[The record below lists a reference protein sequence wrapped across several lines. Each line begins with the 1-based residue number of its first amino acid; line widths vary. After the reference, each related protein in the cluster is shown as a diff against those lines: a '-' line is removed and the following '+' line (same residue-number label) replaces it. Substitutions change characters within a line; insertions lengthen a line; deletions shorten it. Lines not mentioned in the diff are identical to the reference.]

1 MNELLSCA
9 QNYLSLECLQILTDD
24 KLSYSLLEAGDL
36 ILIKKI
42 ISVRRHYHFM
52 DRQGTK
58 LGEADGN
65 IVQVPPKF
73 RVIDNHG
80 VEIMHLHGKAFSK
93 QKDYT
98 FYSPSGEKIG
108 IMRAIFEKDEL
119 QFLVE
124 RNGEQFM
131 FIHRE
136 LSSKPLLEELV
147 TLPNPDEFLQGLQ
160 EDYVMEIGGQT
171 VAKIHRKRLS
181 LRNQIELSIIGE
193 VDHRLIIGAVIVIED
208 VVMEGK

>member
-1 MNELLSCA
+1 M
-9 QNYLSLECLQILTDD
+9 IR
-24 KLSYSLLEAGDL
+24 LSYSLLEADEL

-42 ISVRRHYHFM
+42 ISVRRHYDFM

-80 VEIMHLHGKAFSK
+80 VEIMHLQGKAFSN
-93 QKDYT
+93 QKDYI
-98 FYSPSGEKIG
+98 FYSPSGEEIG
-108 IMRAIFEKDEL
+108 IMRASFEKDEL

-160 EDYVMEIGGQT
+160 DYVMEIGGQT
-171 VAKIHRKRLS
+171 VAKVRRKWLS
-181 LRNQIELSIIGE
+181 VRNQIELSIIGE
-193 VDHRLIIGAVIVIED
+193 VDHRLIIGALIVIEH

>member
-1 MNELLSCA
+1 M
-9 QNYLSLECLQILTDD
+9 IR
-24 KLSYSLLEAGDL
+24 LSYSLLEADEL

-42 ISVRRHYHFM
+42 ISVRRHYDFM

-80 VEIMHLHGKAFSK
+80 VEIMHLQGKAFSK

-98 FYSPSGEKIG
+98 FYSPSGEEIG

-147 TLPNPDEFLQGLQ
+147 TLPKPDELLQGLQ
-160 EDYVMEIGGQT
+160 DYVVEIGGQT
-171 VAKIHRKRLS
+171 VAKVRRKWLS
-181 LRNQIELSIIGE
+181 VRNQIELSIIGE
-193 VDHRLIIGAVIVIED
+193 VDHRLIIGAVIVIEH

>member
-1 MNELLSCA
+1 M
-9 QNYLSLECLQILTDD
+9 IR
-24 KLSYSLLEAGDL
+24 LSYSLLEASDL

-42 ISVRRHYHFM
+42 ISIRRHYDFM

-58 LGEADGN
+58 LGEAKGN
-65 IVQVPPKF
+65 IIQAPPKF

-80 VEIMHLHGKAFSK
+80 VEIMNLHGKVFSK
-93 QKDYT
+93 QKYYA
-98 FYSPSGEKIG
+98 FYSSSGEEIG
-108 IMRAIFEKDEL
+108 IMRAIFEKDDL

-131 FIHRE
+131 LIHRE
-136 LSSKPLLEELV
+136 TSSKPLLEELV

-160 EDYVMEIGGQT
+160 EDYVMEIRGKT
-171 VAKIHRKRLS
+171 VAKVHRKWLTV
-181 LRNQIELSIIGE
+181 RNQLELSIIGE
-193 VDHRLIIGAVIVIED
+193 VDHRLIIGAVIGIED

>member
-1 MNELLSCA
+1 M
-9 QNYLSLECLQILTDD
+9 IR
-24 KLSYSLLEAGDL
+24 LSYSLLEAGEL

-42 ISVRRHYHFM
+42 ISVRRHYDFM

-58 LGEADGN
+58 LGEAVGKL
-65 IVQVPPKF
+65 VQVPPKF

-80 VEIMHLHGKAFSK
+80 VEIMHLQGKASSK
-93 QKDYT
+93 QKEYT
-98 FYSPSGEKIG
+98 FYSPSGEEIG
-108 IMRAIFEKDEL
+108 ILRAFFEKDEL

-131 FIHRE
+131 FIHKE

-147 TLPNPDEFLQGLQ
+147 TLPNPDEFIRGLQ
-160 EDYVMEIGGQT
+160 DYVMEIGGQT
-171 VAKIHRKRLS
+171 VAKVHRKWLS
-181 LRNQIELSIIGE
+181 VRNQIELSIIGE

-208 VVMEGK
+208 VVVEGK

>member
-1 MNELLSCA
+1 M
-9 QNYLSLECLQILTDD
+9 IR
-24 KLSYSLLEAGDL
+24 LSYSLLEAGEL

-42 ISVRRHYHFM
+42 ISIRRQYDFM
-52 DRQGTK
+52 DRNGTK

-65 IVQVPPKF
+65 IAQVPPKF

-80 VEIMHLHGKAFSK
+80 VEIMHLQGKAFSK

-98 FYSPSGEKIG
+98 FYSPSGEEIG

-147 TLPNPDEFLQGLQ
+147 TLPNPDEFLRGLQ
-160 EDYVMEIGGQT
+160 DYVMEIGGQT
-171 VAKIHRKRLS
+171 VARVHRKWLS
-181 LRNQIELSIIGE
+181 VRNQIELSIIGE

-208 VVMEGK
+208 RY